1 MVEPSICGNFL
12 GMPELPEVET
22 VRRRISPHLTSKRLL
37 RARLGAP
44 KMLEVGDLDV
54 LEGLEFQAP
63 ERIGKYLLLPMT
75 GLQDKT
81 LVLHLGMTG
90 QLTFAPPD
98 AVVSD
103 RFRRLPSGYQK
114 PLGVHSE
121 DNHTHLVLD
130 LSDGSRLLFR
140 DPRRFGRI
148 LSLDTQNRL
157 STPRLSRLG
166 PDALGITNREFSQI
180 FRDCQGR
187 RNVKTILL
195 DQSFL
200 AGIGNIYADESCH
213 TAGIHPTTLGES
225 LSNQR
230 LNRLAQAVS
239 EALERGILNAGTTFR
254 DFVHPDGS
262 QGSNQ
267 EDLRVYSRAGQPCL
281 RCKTILVKSVVAQRG
296 TVACPKCQ
304 K

>member
-1 MVEPSICGNFL
+1 
-12 GMPELPEVET
+12 MPELPEVET
-22 VRRRISPHLTSKRLL
+22 VRRRIAPHLPGKQLIAT
-37 RARLGAP
+37 RLGAP
-44 KMLEVGDLDV
+44 KLLEIGDLDA
-54 LEGLEFQAP
+54 LTGLAFLPP
-63 ERIGKYLLLPMT
+63 ERIGKYLLLPLCGAREM
-75 GLQDKT
+75 T

-90 QLTFAPPD
+90 QLTYAPAD
-98 AVVSD
+98 AEVSD

-121 DNHTHLVLD
+121 DRHTHLVLA

-148 LSLDTQNRL
+148 LSLETADRL

-166 PDALGITNREFSQI
+166 PDALGIGDKEFARR
-180 FRDCQGR
+180 FRDAQGR

-213 TAGIHPTTLGES
+213 TAGIHPTTLGQD
-225 LSNQR
+225 LGKLR
-230 LNRLAQAVS
+230 LERLAQAVA
-239 EALERGILNAGTTFR
+239 EALGRGIQNAGTTFR

-262 QGSNQ
+262 HGSNQ
-267 EDLRVYSRAGQPCL
+267 EDLRVYARSGKPCL
-281 RCKTILVKSVVAQRG
+281 RCGTILVKSVVAQRG